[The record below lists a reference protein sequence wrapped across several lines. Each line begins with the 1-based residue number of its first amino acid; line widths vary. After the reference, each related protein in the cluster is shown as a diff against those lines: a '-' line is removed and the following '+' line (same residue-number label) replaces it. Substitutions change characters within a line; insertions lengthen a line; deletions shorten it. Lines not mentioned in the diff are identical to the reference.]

1 MSRRLRILRDTLL
14 LAGAAMVIVFGGAAL
29 AARPIPLFDFMR
41 ALPFVLLGC
50 FVVAVALALV
60 FPSRPVGA
68 LDPRSL
74 APALDDLSFDE
85 ARRDADATL
94 ARVGVQRRFDKAPD
108 DLAALAQAH
117 PTIVQFAHDW
127 GSLLVRELDLEIALA
142 LAAERLRAADR
153 PRPGEERAPVG
164 AWGDRLLL
172 ADLHDG
178 SVAIVGSGD
187 GPHPVTP
194 SLHHAVVYASRAP
207 LPG

>member
-1 MSRRLRILRDTLL
+1 MPRRLRIVRDTLL
-14 LAGAAMVIVFGGAAL
+14 LAGAAVVIVFGGAAL
-29 AARPIPLFDFMR
+29 AARPFPLFDFMR

-50 FVVAVALALV
+50 FVLAVALALV

-68 LDPRSL
+68 LDARMLVPVM
-74 APALDDLSFDE
+74 DDLSFDE
-85 ARRDADATL
+85 ARREADATL
-94 ARVGVQRRFDKAPD
+94 HRIGVQRRFDKAPD
-108 DLAALAQAH
+108 DMAALAQAH

-127 GSLLVRELDLEIALA
+127 GSLLVRDLDLEIGLA

-153 PRPGEERAPVG
+153 PRAGEDRVPVG
-164 AWGDRLLL
+164 AWGDRLLQT
-172 ADLHDG
+172 DLHDG
-178 SVAIVGSGD
+178 SIALVGPGE